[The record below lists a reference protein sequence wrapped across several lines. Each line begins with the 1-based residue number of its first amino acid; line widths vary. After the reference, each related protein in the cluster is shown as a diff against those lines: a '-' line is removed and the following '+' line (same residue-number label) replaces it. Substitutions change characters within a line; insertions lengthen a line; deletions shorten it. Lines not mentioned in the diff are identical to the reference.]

1 MECVECSTSG
11 CKESIRRCE
20 AGYGCF
26 SSFKEKQLMKG
37 CIANN
42 YHYKIICTNTAHP
55 VICCKEDLCN
65 LNVTQPFSDKQ
76 PSKFKNK
83 VISMNP
89 FTPKS
94 DLIDFTL
101 SDARRFY
108 SSKGDPLGVKGLKN
122 YLC

>member
-11 CKESIRRCE
+11 CKESQRKCK

-55 VICCKEDLCN
+55 VFCCKGDLCN
-65 LNVTQPFSDKQ
+65 LNVTLPFSDKQ
-76 PSKFKNK
+76 
-83 VISMNP
+83 
-89 FTPKS
+89 
-94 DLIDFTL
+94 
-101 SDARRFY
+101 
-108 SSKGDPLGVKGLKN
+108 SSKSIIEIIWQYQFFFWGGEGAGWPHGKCLVHLTQE
-122 YLC
+122 